1 MDKSKFAFG
10 KTNYILLAIGAV
22 AIVVGFIMMTGPS
35 STETMFEPDIFSV
48 RRVKLAPAISFLG
61 FVFMVVSIMVKP
73 KEKKSDNNK

>member
-48 RRVKLAPAISFLG
+48 RRVKLAPTICFLG
-61 FVFMVVSIMVKP
+61 FVFMIISIMYKG
-73 KEKKSDNNK
+73 KDKKNNNR

>member
-35 STETMFEPDIFSV
+35 STETMFEPDIFSF
-48 RRVKLAPAISFLG
+48 RRVKLAPAICFLG
-61 FVFMVVSIMVKP
+61 FVFMIVSIMVKP
-73 KEKKSDNNK
+73 KEKNSVNNK